1 MFQTS
6 GIFLSF
12 YQICAY
18 WPVSPYVAR
27 LWQCSIRWD
36 SNPPHHAQKVCALPI
51 CHNRCPLFWWFKAK
65 EKKSLWAD
73 LTWRLL
79 CQKICRIETHER
91 ICFYR
96 EQVIKIMSPIQSGF
110 SECHDYLSP
119 LFCALKNYS
128 LSYKECGEP
137 CHIILYMEALMCNIG
152 DLFLS
157 LSLSLSYGNRLTTV
171 TTFYFWR
178 KFLQC

>member
-12 YQICAY
+12 HPLCAY
-18 WPVSPYVAR
+18 LASLTVGSMAKIAQYPVGFKPTTS
-27 LWQCSIRWD
+27 CSKGMC
-36 SNPPHHAQKVCALPI
+36 STNLPQ
-51 CHNRCPLFWWFKAK
+51 PLPNILVSQSKR
-65 EKKSLWAD
+65 KSLWAE

-79 CQKICRIETHER
+79 RQKIWQIEAHER

-110 SECHDYLSP
+110 SECHDYLLP

-128 LSYKECGEP
+128 PSYKECGEP

-152 DLFLS
+152 DLSLSHS
-157 LSLSLSYGNRLTTV
+157 LSLAFL
-171 TTFYFWR
+171 R
-178 KFLQC
+178 K